1 MFTYTN
7 FYRIIFLFLV
17 HDAVPPS
24 PARSITKQPTA
35 LLSLSKTYEFY
46 DKAHAQCSLSLSLF
60 VCNN

>member
-7 FYRIIFLFLV
+7 FYRFIFLFLV

-46 DKAHAQCSLSLSLF
+46 EQEPWGGESPDKEDSS
-60 VCNN
+60 